1 MHPKAFAVKW
11 RNQPMEEHRRK
22 RLLDQVRDAIRL
34 LITVG
39 DAALSV
45 EDRKVTVLAA
55 SSLGVTVASGSP

>member
-1 MHPKAFAVKW
+1 
-11 RNQPMEEHRRK
+11 MEEHRRK